1 MKKLKG
7 ERLGH
12 KFHPIEGKS
21 DIIAVLPKYACTVEG
36 VLRTQKKVYVADVAI
51 RNALLGQLDLTDMER
66 LSREAELLASTQLH
80 FSVRL
85 AGMELFYWRNRYE
98 VVLVLRDLGT
108 LPITLEVKYKSDI
121 STADIRGL
129 LSFMAREKVKMG
141 YVLTKDEFRLET
153 YEEGEILL
161 VPLWLFLLGL

>member
-1 MKKLKG
+1 M
-7 ERLGH
+7 
-12 KFHPIEGKS
+12 
-21 DIIAVLPKYACTVEG
+21 
-36 VLRTQKKVYVADVAI
+36 
-51 RNALLGQLDLTDMER
+51 
-66 LSREAELLASTQLH
+66 
-80 FSVRL
+80 
-85 AGMELFYWRNRYE
+85 
-98 VVLVLRDLGT
+98 
-108 LPITLEVKYKSDI
+108 KYKSDI